1 MRLFVLFFALALAP
15 AVSAQLAPSDFV
27 IGVQTADGEPIAGA
41 TVQFAGQGVSTDA
54 RGEAVLEDVQPGRY
68 PVRVSFVGLPTR
80 EIAAVLEGGG
90 PWGLIVEM
98 ADSATLLLEV
108 VVEGRDLS
116 TSRLAADGFFQREAL
131 GGGTILRPDD
141 IERRNPIT
149 VSDILRGGVLGV
161 RVQQGRFGEI
171 ATSNRRGTACRM
183 DVYLDGTYSPVLTE
197 ALDAQSAQGIV
208 AVEVYRGATQV
219 PLQYRLSN
227 GDPGSGSA
235 AGCGV
240 VLLWSEFSLDPSETL

>member
-1 MRLFVLFFALALAP
+1 MRLLVLSFALALAP
-15 AVSAQLAPSDFV
+15 AVSAQTAPSDFV
-27 IGVQTADGEPIAGA
+27 IGVQTPDGEPIAGA
-41 TVQFAGQGVSTDA
+41 TVAVGGRGASTDA
-54 RGEAVLEDVQPGRY
+54 QGEAVVEGLRPGRY

-80 EIAAVLEGGG
+80 EIAAVLEGAG
-90 PWGLIVEM
+90 PWDLIVEM

-116 TSRLAADGFFQREAL
+116 NSRLAADGFFQREAL
-131 GGGTILRPDD
+131 GGGTVLRAED

-149 VSDILRGGVLGV
+149 VADILRGGVLGV
-161 RVQQGRFGEI
+161 RVQQGRFGEV
-171 ATSNRRGTACRM
+171 ATSNRRGSGCRM
-183 DVYLDGTYSPVLTE
+183 DVYLDGTYSPTLTE
-197 ALDAQSAQGIV
+197 SLDALPAQGIV

-227 GDPGSGSA
+227 GDPGSGGA

-240 VLLWSEFSLDPSETL
+240 VLVWTELSLARS